1 MPDPRPGG
9 HRTLYGLLILSVL
22 AATSAVGW
30 VGAHRGGPGD
40 GDRPAALL
48 APFEPVLDTV
58 ASLLSGDRSATA
70 PAIEAGRCH
79 AAAPASP
86 APPVDPRC

>member
-9 HRTLYGLLILSVL
+9 HRTLYGLLILAVL
-22 AATSAVGW
+22 AAASAAGW
-30 VGAHRGGPGD
+30 VGAHRVGAGD

-58 ASLLSGDRSATA
+58 ASLLSGDRPTA
-70 PAIEAGRCH
+70 APTIEAESCR
-79 AAAPASP
+79 AATP
-86 APPVDPRC
+86 APPPDPRC

>member
-9 HRTLYGLLILSVL
+9 HRTLYGLLILAVL
-22 AATSAVGW
+22 AAASAVGW
-30 VGAHRGGPGD
+30 VGAHRGDAGD

-58 ASLLSGDRSATA
+58 ASLLSGASGA
-70 PAIEAGRCH
+70 PGGAVETDACH
-79 AAAPASP
+79 AAAPPP
-86 APPVDPRC
+86 APVDTRC